1 MASGFRERERDEERM
16 GRPTTRERERGGG
29 TEGKRVI
36 ESEKAGVVR
45 PTLLLRP
52 TCCHLAAL
60 WCVLFYDGAPTASL
74 SKLHAIVGCDKIQKG
89 VNHLSK

>member
-1 MASGFRERERDEERM
+1 MGCRDRGGDGGRR
-16 GRPTTRERERGGG
+16 GRPTTREGERGGG

-52 TCCHLAAL
+52 TGCHLAAL
-60 WCVLFYDGAPTASL
+60 WCVLFYDGAPTDSL